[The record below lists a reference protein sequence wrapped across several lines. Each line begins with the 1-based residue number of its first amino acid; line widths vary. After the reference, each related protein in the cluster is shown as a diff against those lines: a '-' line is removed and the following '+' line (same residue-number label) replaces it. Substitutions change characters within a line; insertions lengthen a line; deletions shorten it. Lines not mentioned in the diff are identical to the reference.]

1 MQIYCNIPKP
11 QIFRVLFSL
20 KSYRKMRF
28 SHQIQLE
35 FAIKKFPPPKLN
47 KLGGGKLFS
56 CDYFDTKKYILP

>member
-20 KSYRKMRF
+20 NSYRKMRF

-35 FAIKKFPPPKLN
+35 FAIKKFPRQSSISLA
-47 KLGGGKLFS
+47 GGKLFS